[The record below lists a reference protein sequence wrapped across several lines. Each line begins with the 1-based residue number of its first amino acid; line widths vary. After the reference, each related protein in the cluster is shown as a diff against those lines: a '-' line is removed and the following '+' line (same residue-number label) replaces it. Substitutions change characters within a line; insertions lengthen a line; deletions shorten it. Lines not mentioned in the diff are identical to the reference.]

1 MGLSEQKTPHSW
13 GSLFISAQI
22 IIELGFVYLLMTVM
36 RKWFKK
42 NENGLIKL
50 GAILFV
56 LNFTGLFIK
65 EDNILPIII
74 IIWLFYS
81 IYKQGGLFND

>member
-1 MGLSEQKTPHSW
+1 MCATS
-13 GSLFISAQI
+13 
-22 IIELGFVYLLMTVM
+22 IIELGFVYLYMTVM

-42 NENGLIKL
+42 NENAIIKL
-50 GAILFV
+50 GALFFV
-56 LNFTGLFIK
+56 LNFIDLFAV
-65 EDNILPIII
+65 EGNILSIIL

>member
-1 MGLSEQKTPHSW
+1 
-13 GSLFISAQI
+13 
-22 IIELGFVYLLMTVM
+22 M

-42 NENGLIKL
+42 NENTLLKL
-50 GAILFV
+50 GAIGFV
-56 LNFTGLFIK
+56 LNFTGLFII

-74 IIWLFYS
+74 VIWLLYS

>member
-1 MGLSEQKTPHSW
+1 MHVIRIDFGLVPRRIFDARPGGMNLLQFLQKHELTSN
-13 GSLFISAQI
+13 GIFI
-22 IIELGFVYLLMTVM
+22 
-36 RKWFKK
+36 
-42 NENGLIKL
+42 
-50 GAILFV
+50 
-56 LNFTGLFIK
+56 LNFIGLFPI

>member
-1 MGLSEQKTPHSW
+1 MCF
-13 GSLFISAQI
+13 LFVPAQI
-22 IIELGFVYLLMTVM
+22 TIELGFVYLYMTAM

-42 NENGLIKL
+42 NEKALIKL

-56 LNFTGLFIK
+56 LNFISLFPI

>member
-1 MGLSEQKTPHSW
+1 M
-13 GSLFISAQI
+13 FIPVRI
-22 IIELGFVYLLMTVM
+22 IIELGFVYLYMTVM

-42 NENGLIKL
+42 NENAIIKL
-50 GAILFV
+50 GAIFFV
-56 LNFTGLFIK
+56 LNFIDLFAV
-65 EDNILPIII
+65 DGNILSIIL

>member
-1 MGLSEQKTPHSW
+1 M
-13 GSLFISAQI
+13 FISAQI
-22 IIELGFVYLLMTVM
+22 IIELGFVYLYMTVM

-42 NENGLIKL
+42 NENALIKL

-56 LNFTGLFIK
+56 LNFIDLFII

-74 IIWLFYS
+74 VIWLFYS

>member
-1 MGLSEQKTPHSW
+1 M
-13 GSLFISAQI
+13 FISAQI
-22 IIELGFVYLLMTVM
+22 IIELGFVYLYITVM

-42 NENGLIKL
+42 NENALIKL

-56 LNFTGLFIK
+56 LNFIDLFII

-74 IIWLFYS
+74 VIWLFYS

>member
-1 MGLSEQKTPHSW
+1 MGF
-13 GSLFISAQI
+13 LFVSAQI
-22 IIELGFVYLLMTVM
+22 TIELGFVYLYMTAI

-42 NENGLIKL
+42 NEKALIKL

-56 LNFTGLFIK
+56 LNFISLFPI

>member
-1 MGLSEQKTPHSW
+1 
-13 GSLFISAQI
+13 
-22 IIELGFVYLLMTVM
+22 M

-42 NENGLIKL
+42 NENALIKL

-56 LNFTGLFIK
+56 LNFIDLFII

-74 IIWLFYS
+74 IIRLLYS

>member
-1 MGLSEQKTPHSW
+1 
-13 GSLFISAQI
+13 
-22 IIELGFVYLLMTVM
+22 MTVM
-36 RKWFKK
+36 RKWFMK

>member
-1 MGLSEQKTPHSW
+1 MELY
-13 GSLFISAQI
+13 FINLYI
-22 IIELGFVYLLMTVM
+22 TVM

-42 NENGLIKL
+42 NEKALIKL
-50 GAILFV
+50 GAIFFV
-56 LNFTGLFIK
+56 LNFIDLFAI
-65 EDNILPIII
+65 EGNILSIII

>member
-1 MGLSEQKTPHSW
+1 
-13 GSLFISAQI
+13 
-22 IIELGFVYLLMTVM
+22 MTVM

-42 NENGLIKL
+42 NENALIKL
-50 GAILFV
+50 GTILFV
-56 LNFTGLFIK
+56 LNFISLFPI

-81 IYKQGGLFND
+81 VYKQGGLFND

>member
-1 MGLSEQKTPHSW
+1 
-13 GSLFISAQI
+13 
-22 IIELGFVYLLMTVM
+22 MTVM

-42 NENGLIKL
+42 NENALIKL

-56 LNFTGLFIK
+56 LNFIDLFII

-74 IIWLFYS
+74 VIWLFYS
-81 IYKQGGLFND
+81 IYKQGGLFKENH

>member
-1 MGLSEQKTPHSW
+1 
-13 GSLFISAQI
+13 
-22 IIELGFVYLLMTVM
+22 M

-42 NENGLIKL
+42 NENALIKL
-50 GAILFV
+50 GTILFV
-56 LNFTGLFIK
+56 LNFISLFPI

-81 IYKQGGLFND
+81 VYKQGGLFND

>member
-1 MGLSEQKTPHSW
+1 MGL
-13 GSLFISAQI
+13 LFVTAQI
-22 IIELGFVYLLMTVM
+22 IIELGFVYFYMTAM

-42 NENGLIKL
+42 NEKVLIKL

-56 LNFTGLFIK
+56 LNFISLFPI

-74 IIWLFYS
+74 IIWVFYS